1 MQDSNN
7 DPVLFRHRATAYGVH
22 VLTAS
27 GIIPASLAMHEIIQS
42 DCDPRRVFVWLLLT
56 TFIDAI
62 DGPLARRFRVKT
74 LAHSIDGRTIDDLL
88 DYLTFAFIPL
98 MLVWRMNW
106 LPEGL
111 GFTVAIA
118 MGASLFGFAHQNAKD
133 EQNGFFRGFPS
144 YWNVAAFYAGL
155 LHHWWGPWP
164 VAVMIWVL
172 AGLTVT
178 PIWLI
183 YPNLAPSKHRTWLL
197 AGAGVW
203 ALLLVAILPLY
214 PQPPSWLV
222 LVSLVYPIL
231 YSAASFAL
239 RRNRTLELDD
249 STEPRT
255 SSQKPS
261 AAS

>member
-1 MQDSNN
+1 MQESSDH
-7 DPVLFRHRATAYGVH
+7 PATPRQRATAYGVH

-27 GIIPASLAMHEIIQS
+27 GILPASLAMHEIIQP

-74 LAHSIDGRTIDDLL
+74 LAQSIDGRTIDDLL

-106 LPEGL
+106 LPAGL

-133 EQNGFFRGFPS
+133 ESNGFFRGFPS

-155 LHHWWGPWP
+155 LHHWLGPWP
-164 VAVMIWVL
+164 VAIMIWLL
-172 AGLTVT
+172 AILTVT

-183 YPNLAPSKHRTWLL
+183 YPNLAPAKNRTWLL
-197 AGAGVW
+197 SGAGIW
-203 ALLLVAILPLY
+203 ALLLVAMLPLY
-214 PQPPSWLV
+214 PHPPAWMV

-231 YSAASFAL
+231 YSAASYGL
-239 RRNRTLELDD
+239 WRNRTSKAKE
-249 STEPRT
+249 STDPRA
-255 SSQKPS
+255 SSGKQS

>member
-1 MQDSNN
+1 MQGPNN
-7 DPVLFRHRATAYGVH
+7 HPGTTGQKAAAYGVH

-27 GIIPASLAMHEIIQS
+27 GILPASLAMHEIIQP
-42 DCDPRRVFVWLLLT
+42 DCDPRLVFIWLLLT

-74 LAHSIDGRTIDDLL
+74 LAKSIDGRTIDDLL

-98 MLVWRMNW
+98 MLVWRMDW
-106 LPEGL
+106 LPDGL

-118 MGASLFGFAHQNAKD
+118 MGASLFGFAHSNAKD

-164 VAVMIWVL
+164 VAVMIWLL
-172 AGLTVT
+172 AGLTVM

-183 YPNLAPSKHRTWLL
+183 YPNLAPAKHRTWLL
-197 AGAGVW
+197 AGAGIW
-203 ALLLVAILPLY
+203 AILLVAMLPMY
-214 PQPPSWLV
+214 PRPPAWLV
-222 LVSLVYPIL
+222 LVSLGYPIL
-231 YSAASFAL
+231 YSATSYAL
-239 RRNRTLELDD
+239 SRNRTDE
-249 STEPRT
+249 TEEPKVTQT
-255 SSQKPS
+255 S
-261 AAS
+261 A